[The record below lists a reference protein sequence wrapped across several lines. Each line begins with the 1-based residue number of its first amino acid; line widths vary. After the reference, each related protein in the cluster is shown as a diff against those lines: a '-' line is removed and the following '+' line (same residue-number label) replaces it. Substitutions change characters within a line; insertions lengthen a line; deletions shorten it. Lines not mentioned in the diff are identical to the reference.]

1 MAFSPDGTKL
11 ASASWDKSGEAGG
24 VKLWD
29 VATGQNIATLQ
40 GHTDGGNSVAFSPD
54 GTVLA
59 SGSYDE
65 TVKLWKVSTGQNIAT
80 LQGHRGAVYSV
91 AFSINGTKIASGA
104 RGNFP
109 EEGKLKLWDVETGRN
124 LATLHRHT
132 DGVYSV
138 AFSPDGTVLASGDG
152 DGTVKLWE
160 VSTGRNINTLQ
171 EHRYEVKFVAFS
183 PDGTLLASGA
193 NDGTILLWDMS
204 SHITPITP
212 RLQRPTMTETAL
224 LQNYPNPF
232 NPETWMPYQLANDTD
247 VQISIYDING
257 ALVRQFALGHQKAG
271 FYTYRTKA
279 AYWDGRNEH
288 REPVAARVYF
298 YTLTTNDYE
307 ETRKMVILK

>member
-11 ASASWDKSGEAGG
+11 ASASWGKSGEAGG
-24 VKLWD
+24 VKLWE
-29 VATGQNIATLQ
+29 VSTGQNIATLQ

-138 AFSPDGTVLASGDG
+138 AFSPDGT
-152 DGTVKLWE
+152 
-160 VSTGRNINTLQ
+160 
-171 EHRYEVKFVAFS
+171 
-183 PDGTLLASGA
+183 LLASGA

-257 ALVRQFALGHQKAG
+257 ALVRQFALGHQKVG

-288 REPVAARVYF
+288 REPAAARVYF